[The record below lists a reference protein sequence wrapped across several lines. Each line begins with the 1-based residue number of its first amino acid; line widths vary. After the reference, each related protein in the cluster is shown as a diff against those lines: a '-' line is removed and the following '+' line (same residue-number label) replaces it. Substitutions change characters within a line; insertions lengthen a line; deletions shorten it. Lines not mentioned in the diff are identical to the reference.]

1 MKDPHSISFWRTNGE
16 LLPANPLS
24 RVVLSSAGTKWTD
37 VAVEQHEFSSIE
49 LADIMFKRHVIAIN
63 IGHSFTNEF
72 KKEGRFQCG
81 LRPRGAICLFPSD
94 QPFFQRQKVE
104 RGVFGNA
111 LLLALDPVFVSRIA
125 EGLELNSDRIE
136 LIEQRRD
143 TDPTL
148 QHIAMALRAA
158 VQTGDALDHMYGEGL
173 STALAAHLLREYG
186 VAVLRPKRQ
195 YGRLPRKKLARAVEY
210 IQDQLDA
217 DLTVSGIAQA
227 VGMSPDHFT
236 RLFKKSTGQ
245 SPHQYVVEARVRKTK
260 ELLTTGKFTISEAA
274 YHVGFVDQSHL
285 TRHFKR
291 VFGLPPKTMLSR
303 RRPQIVV

>member
-72 KKEGRFQCG
+72 KKEGRFQWG

-94 QPFFQRQKVE
+94 QPFFQRLIVE

-245 SPHQYVVEARVRKTK
+245 SPHQYVVEARVRKAK

-285 TRHFKR
+285 TRHFRR
-291 VFGLPPKTMLSR
+291 VFGLPPKRLLSR
-303 RRPQIVV
+303 RRPQIMV

>member
-72 KKEGRFQCG
+72 KKEGRFQWG

-94 QPFFQRQKVE
+94 QPFFQRQKVK

-245 SPHQYVVEARVRKTK
+245 SPHQYVVEARVRKAK

>member
-1 MKDPHSISFWRTNGE
+1 MKYPHSIPLWRTNGE
-16 LLPANPLS
+16 ILSGDAPS
-24 RVVLSSAGTKWTD
+24 RVVLSSVGTKWTD
-37 VAVEQHEFSSIE
+37 VVVEQLEFSSVE
-49 LADIMFKRHVIAIN
+49 LADLMYKQHVIAIN
-63 IGHSFTNEF
+63 IGHSFTGEF
-72 KKEGRFQCG
+72 KKEGRFQSC
-81 LRPRGAICLFPSD
+81 LRPRGGICLYPS
-94 QPFFQRQKVE
+94 QRPFSGRLKVK

-111 LLLALDPVFVSRIA
+111 LFLALDPVFVSRIA

-136 LIEQRRD
+136 LIEQRRS

-186 VAVLRPKRQ
+186 AAVLRPKRQ

-245 SPHQYVVEARVRKTK
+245 SPHQYVVEARVRKAK

>member
-1 MKDPHSISFWRTNGE
+1 
-16 LLPANPLS
+16 
-24 RVVLSSAGTKWTD
+24 
-37 VAVEQHEFSSIE
+37 
-49 LADIMFKRHVIAIN
+49 MFKRHVIAIN

-210 IQDQLDA
+210 IH
-217 DLTVSGIAQA
+217 
-227 VGMSPDHFT
+227 PDHFT

-245 SPHQYVVEARVRKTK
+245 SPHQYVVEARVRKAK